1 MDDNQSEKSP
11 NRLIHEKSPYLLQH
25 AYNPVDWYPW
35 GAEAFKKAAEE
46 DKPVFLSIGY
56 STCHWCHVMK
66 DESFTDPEVAELL
79 NETFIS
85 IKVDREERPDIDSI
99 YMKVCQMM
107 TGRGGWPLT
116 ILMAPNKKPF
126 FAATY
131 IPKEP
136 RFGRVGIK
144 ELIRRVKNRWESQR
158 QELVNTAEKV
168 TSLLHQTEQRFKRTK
183 KGVIDKSLL
192 DVAYRTLSKQFDER
206 HGGFGGSPKF
216 PRPQI
221 LLFLLRYWK
230 RTGKDRAIRM
240 VEMTLR
246 EMRLGGIYDQVGFG
260 FHRYSTDSSWLVPH
274 FEKMLYDQAMLI
286 MAYSEAY
293 QAAPKHRYKQTV
305 EEIISYLLRDMTDPG
320 GGFYSAEDA
329 DSEGEEGKFYLWT
342 VDEVRQ
348 ILPVEESE
356 LVLTTFNLD
365 EGGNFQDEATL
376 KKSGKNILYLN
387 ESLEKIADKL
397 EIPIVTLRERLEK
410 ARKRLFQAR
419 EKRVHPK
426 KDDKILT
433 DWNGLIIAALA
444 RAAQVFDSE
453 DYFRAAKCAANFIV
467 EHLRAS
473 GGRLY
478 HRYRDGNCAIEAFID
493 DYAFLI
499 WGLLELYEA
508 SLEVEYLELANEL
521 NEEMLTHFWD
531 DENGGF
537 YFTSKDA
544 EDTLV
549 RAKKVR
555 DGVYPS
561 GNSVALMNLLRLAR
575 MTSNP
580 DWEGKASEMLETFSG
595 EISKSP
601 TAYTYLLAGMDFA
614 LGPSYEVVV
623 VGNLQDTKTQ
633 ELLRLLRVNFIPN
646 KVVLFRPLGEKS
658 PRISKVAD
666 FTRNFSGQ
674 EGEAT
679 VYVCSDYSCHAPTS
693 DPEEMLDLL
702 SVE

>member
-1 MDDNQSEKSP
+1 
-11 NRLIHEKSPYLLQH
+11 
-25 AYNPVDWYPW
+25 
-35 GAEAFKKAAEE
+35 
-46 DKPVFLSIGY
+46 
-56 STCHWCHVMK
+56 
-66 DESFTDPEVAELL
+66 
-79 NETFIS
+79 
-85 IKVDREERPDIDSI
+85 
-99 YMKVCQMM
+99 
-107 TGRGGWPLT
+107 
-116 ILMAPNKKPF
+116 
-126 FAATY
+126 
-131 IPKEP
+131 
-136 RFGRVGIK
+136 
-144 ELIRRVKNRWESQR
+144 
-158 QELVNTAEKV
+158 
-168 TSLLHQTEQRFKRTK
+168 
-183 KGVIDKSLL
+183 
-192 DVAYRTLSKQFDER
+192 
-206 HGGFGGSPKF
+206 
-216 PRPQI
+216 
-221 LLFLLRYWK
+221 
-230 RTGKDRAIRM
+230 M
-240 VEMTLR
+240 VEKTLR

-274 FEKMLYDQAMLI
+274 FEKMLYDQAMLT

-293 QAAPKHRYKQTV
+293 QAAPKYRYKKTV
-305 EEIISYLLRDMTDPG
+305 EEITSYLLRDMTDPG

-376 KKSGKNILYLN
+376 KKSGKNILYLD

-397 EIPIVTLRERLEK
+397 ETPIVTLRERLEK

-419 EKRVHPK
+419 EKRFHPK

-433 DWNGLIIAALA
+433 DWNGLMIAALA
-444 RAAQVFDSE
+444 KAAQVFDSE
-453 DYFRAAKCAANFIV
+453 DYLRAAKHAAIFIV
-467 EHLRAS
+467 ENLRAS

-478 HRYRDGNCAIEAFID
+478 HRYRDGDCAIEAFID

-531 DENGGF
+531 DEHSGF

-549 RAKKVR
+549 REKKVR

-575 MTSNP
+575 ITSNP
-580 DWEGKASEMLETFSG
+580 NWEEKASEMLETFSG

-601 TAYTYLLAGMDFA
+601 TAYTYILVGMDFA

-623 VGNLQDTKTQ
+623 VGKLQDTKTQ

-702 SVE
+702 NVR